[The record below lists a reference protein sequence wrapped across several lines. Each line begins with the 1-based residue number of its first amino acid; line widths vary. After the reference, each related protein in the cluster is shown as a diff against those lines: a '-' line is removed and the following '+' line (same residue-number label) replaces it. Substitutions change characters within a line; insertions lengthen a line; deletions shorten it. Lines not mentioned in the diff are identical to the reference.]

1 MSIEFTFKSSIMKN
15 RQTTILYVL
24 LCCACIF
31 SCQRDNTTK
40 LLELAEAQIWENP
53 DSTLQILEQI
63 SSPEKLKG
71 KEQADYAL
79 LLTQAKYRCNI
90 LAPSDS
96 LINITIDYYKEKE
109 DADRKGA
116 AYLYKGGVLNE
127 LHESEKAIQAYK
139 QAEECIPEMTD
150 THLIARIYSDLG
162 YLNQMELN
170 YDIAKSYYK
179 RSLAINKSAGYT
191 SNAVNDL
198 INMVGISIH
207 FDYENKQDSAEWYTS
222 ELLTLISKV
231 DSAQQSNIYHNIAV
245 LKIYKE
251 EYTEADKYLQKLK
264 EISGGKLK
272 YKALS
277 VWGKLYVK
285 MGHKEKADSLLHAA
299 LKTSDLNVKV
309 NIYSALYKQAE
320 ENKQYKKAIK
330 YLKNYIAVIDS
341 VRDELKS
348 TEIRELQLKYDKSIT
363 LRQNAEI
370 RMSWYLTIAIG
381 ILIVIA
387 LILLYFYSL
396 KMYKKQKGKELSQ
409 RKQESIKL
417 QERIDTLQIMIE
429 ENENL
434 HSLEQS
440 ETLNKIIAL
449 QNEKRE
455 KDIRIKQLEIMFRAK
470 DISVSSADAE
480 ALQTFL
486 RITEQKEY
494 TSAANRD
501 NLHHWLNIS
510 HQNFAIRLNG
520 KYPTLTGREKEIC
533 YLTALGLP
541 LDTVAQLLDVQPRS
555 IERYIS
561 RICEKFGFIKR
572 SKESFIDFI
581 IAFAH
586 NKEKHTL

>member
-15 RQTTILYVL
+15 RQTAILYIL
-24 LCCACIF
+24 LCCACLS
-31 SCQRDNTTK
+31 SCQRDNTAK
-40 LLELAEAQIWENP
+40 LLELAEAQIWEKP

-96 LINITIDYYKEKE
+96 LINIAINYYKEKE
-109 DADRKGA
+109 NADRKGA
-116 AYLYKGGVLNE
+116 AYLYKGSVLNE

-139 QAEECIPEMTD
+139 QAEECIPKMTD

-170 YDIAKSYYK
+170 YDIAKTYYK
-179 RSLAINKSAGYT
+179 KSLSINKAEKYL
-191 SNAVNDL
+191 SNSTNDL
-198 INMVGISIH
+198 INLMGIYISS
-207 FDYENKQDSAEWYTS
+207 DYQNKQDSAEWCTS
-222 ELLTLISKV
+222 ELLNIVSKV
-231 DSAQQSNIYHNIAV
+231 GSNIQAKIFHNIAV
-245 LKIYKE
+245 QKMYKE
-251 EYTEADKYLQKLK
+251 KYTEAEIFLQKLK
-264 EISGGKLK
+264 EVSNGKLS

-277 VWGKLYVK
+277 VWGELYIK
-285 MGHKEKADSLLHAA
+285 MGHKEKADSLLYAA
-299 LKTSDLNVKV
+299 LGTSDLTVKV
-309 NIYSALYKQAE
+309 NIYSTLYKQAE
-320 ENKQYKKAIK
+320 EDKQYKKAVG
-330 YLKNYIAVIDS
+330 YLKKYTAVIDS

-370 RMSWYLTIAIG
+370 RMNWYLTIAIG
-381 ILIVIA
+381 FLIVIA
-387 LILLYFYSL
+387 LISLYFYSL
-396 KMYKKQKGKELSQ
+396 KIYRKQKGKELSQ
-409 RKQESIKL
+409 QKQGSIKL
-417 QERIDTLQIMIE
+417 QERIDVLQTMVE
-429 ENENL
+429 ESENL
-434 HSLEQS
+434 HSLER
-440 ETLNKIIAL
+440 EEALNKIIDL
-449 QNEKRE
+449 QNEKGE
-455 KDIRIKQLEIMFRAK
+455 KDTRIKQLETMFRAK

-494 TSAANRD
+494 TPAANRD
-501 NLHHWLNIS
+501 NLHHWLDIT
-510 HQNFAIRLNG
+510 HQNFAIRLND
-520 KYPTLTGREKEIC
+520 KYPSLTGREKDIC

-561 RICEKFGFIKR
+561 RICEKFGFSKG

-581 IAFAH
+581 MAYAH
-586 NKEKHTL
+586 NRYKHT

>member
-15 RQTTILYVL
+15 RQTAILYIL
-24 LCCACIF
+24 LCCACLS
-31 SCQRDNTTK
+31 SCQRDNTAK
-40 LLELAEAQIWENP
+40 LLELAEAQIWEKP

-96 LINITIDYYKEKE
+96 LINIAINYYKEKE

-116 AYLYKGGVLNE
+116 AYLYKGSVLNE

-139 QAEECIPEMTD
+139 QAEECIPKMTD

-170 YDIAKSYYK
+170 YDIAKTYYK
-179 RSLAINKSAGYT
+179 KSLSINKAEKYLSNSA
-191 SNAVNDL
+191 NDL
-198 INMVGISIH
+198 INLMGIYISS
-207 FDYENKQDSAEWYTS
+207 DYQNKQDSAEWCTS
-222 ELLTLISKV
+222 ELLNIVSKV
-231 DSAQQSNIYHNIAV
+231 GSNIQAKIFHNIAV
-245 LKIYKE
+245 QKMYKE
-251 EYTEADKYLQKLK
+251 KYTEAEIFLQKLK
-264 EISGGKLK
+264 EVSNGKLS

-277 VWGKLYVK
+277 VWGELYIK
-285 MGHKEKADSLLHAA
+285 MGHKEKADSLLYAA
-299 LKTSDLNVKV
+299 LGTSDLTVKV
-309 NIYSALYKQAE
+309 NIYSTLYKQAE
-320 ENKQYKKAIK
+320 EDKQYKKAVG
-330 YLKNYIAVIDS
+330 YLKKYTAVIDS

-370 RMSWYLTIAIG
+370 RMNWYLTIAIG
-381 ILIVIA
+381 FLIVIA
-387 LILLYFYSL
+387 LISLYFYSL
-396 KMYKKQKGKELSQ
+396 KIYRKQKGKELSQ
-409 RKQESIKL
+409 QKQGSIKL
-417 QERIDTLQIMIE
+417 QERIDVLQTMVE
-429 ENENL
+429 ESENL
-434 HSLEQS
+434 HSLER
-440 ETLNKIIAL
+440 EEALNKIIDL
-449 QNEKRE
+449 QNEKGE
-455 KDIRIKQLEIMFRAK
+455 KDTRIKQLETMFRAK

-494 TSAANRD
+494 TPAANRD
-501 NLHHWLNIS
+501 NLHHWLDIT
-510 HQNFAIRLNG
+510 HQNFAIRLND
-520 KYPTLTGREKEIC
+520 KYPSLTGREKDIC

-541 LDTVAQLLDVQPRS
+541 LDTVAQLLNVQPRS

-561 RICEKFGFIKR
+561 RICEKFGFSKG

-581 IAFAH
+581 MAYAH
-586 NKEKHTL
+586 NRYKHT

>member
-15 RQTTILYVL
+15 RQTAILYIL
-24 LCCACIF
+24 LCCAYLS
-31 SCQRDNTTK
+31 SCQRDNTAK
-40 LLELAEAQIWENP
+40 ILELAEAQIWEKP

-71 KEQADYAL
+71 KEQADYTL

-96 LINITIDYYKEKE
+96 LINIAINYYKEKE

-116 AYLYKGGVLNE
+116 AYLYKGSVLNE

-139 QAEECIPEMTD
+139 QAEECIPKMTD

-170 YDIAKSYYK
+170 YDIAKTYYK
-179 RSLAINKSAGYT
+179 KSLSINKAEKYLSNSA
-191 SNAVNDL
+191 NDL
-198 INMVGISIH
+198 INLMGLYISS
-207 FDYENKQDSAEWYTS
+207 DYQNKQDSAEWCTS
-222 ELLTLISKV
+222 ELLNIVSKV
-231 DSAQQSNIYHNIAV
+231 GSNIQAKIFHNIAV
-245 LKIYKE
+245 QKMYKE
-251 EYTEADKYLQKLK
+251 KYTEAEIFLQKLK
-264 EISGGKLK
+264 EVSNGKLS

-277 VWGKLYVK
+277 VWGELYIK
-285 MGHKEKADSLLHAA
+285 MGHKEKADSLLYAA
-299 LKTSDLNVKV
+299 LGTSDLTVKV
-309 NIYSALYKQAE
+309 NIYSTLYKQAE
-320 ENKQYKKAIK
+320 EDKQYKKAVG
-330 YLKNYIAVIDS
+330 YLKKYTAVIDS

-370 RMSWYLTIAIG
+370 RMNWYLTIAIG
-381 ILIVIA
+381 FLIVIA
-387 LILLYFYSL
+387 LISLYFYSL
-396 KMYKKQKGKELSQ
+396 KIYRKQKGKELSQ
-409 RKQESIKL
+409 QKQGSIKL
-417 QERIDTLQIMIE
+417 QERIDVLQTMVE
-429 ENENL
+429 ESENL
-434 HSLEQS
+434 HSLER
-440 ETLNKIIAL
+440 EEALNKIIDL
-449 QNEKRE
+449 QNEKGE
-455 KDIRIKQLEIMFRAK
+455 KDTRIKQLETMFRAK

-494 TSAANRD
+494 TPAANRD
-501 NLHHWLNIS
+501 NLHHWLDIT
-510 HQNFAIRLNG
+510 HQNFAIRLND
-520 KYPTLTGREKEIC
+520 KYPSLTGREKDIC

-541 LDTVAQLLDVQPRS
+541 LDTVAQLLNVQPRS

-561 RICEKFGFIKR
+561 RICEKFGFSKG

-581 IAFAH
+581 MAYAH
-586 NKEKHTL
+586 NRYKHT

>member
-15 RQTTILYVL
+15 RQTAILYIL
-24 LCCACIF
+24 LCCACLS
-31 SCQRDNTTK
+31 SCQRDNTAK
-40 LLELAEAQIWENP
+40 LLELAEAQIWEKP

-96 LINITIDYYKEKE
+96 LINIAINYYKEKE

-116 AYLYKGGVLNE
+116 AYLYKGSVLNE

-139 QAEECIPEMTD
+139 QAEECIPKMTD

-170 YDIAKSYYK
+170 YDIAKTYYK
-179 RSLAINKSAGYT
+179 KSLSINKAEKYLSNSA
-191 SNAVNDL
+191 NDL
-198 INMVGISIH
+198 INLMGLYISS
-207 FDYENKQDSAEWYTS
+207 DYQNKQDSAEWCTS
-222 ELLTLISKV
+222 ELLNIVSKV
-231 DSAQQSNIYHNIAV
+231 GSNIQAKIFHNIAV
-245 LKIYKE
+245 QKMYKE
-251 EYTEADKYLQKLK
+251 KYTEAEIFLQKLK
-264 EISGGKLK
+264 EVSNGKLS

-277 VWGKLYVK
+277 VWGELYIK
-285 MGHKEKADSLLHAA
+285 MGHKEKADSLLYAA
-299 LKTSDLNVKV
+299 LGTSDLTVKV
-309 NIYSALYKQAE
+309 NIYSTLYKQAE
-320 ENKQYKKAIK
+320 ENKQYKKAVG
-330 YLKNYIAVIDS
+330 YLKKYTAVIDS

-370 RMSWYLTIAIG
+370 RMNWYLTIAIG
-381 ILIVIA
+381 FLIVIA
-387 LILLYFYSL
+387 LISLYFYSL
-396 KMYKKQKGKELSQ
+396 KIYRKQKGKELSQ
-409 RKQESIKL
+409 QKQGSIKL
-417 QERIDTLQIMIE
+417 QERIDVLQTMVE
-429 ENENL
+429 ESENL
-434 HSLEQS
+434 HSLER
-440 ETLNKIIAL
+440 EEALNKIIDL
-449 QNEKRE
+449 QNEKGE
-455 KDIRIKQLEIMFRAK
+455 KDTRIKQLETMFRAK

-494 TSAANRD
+494 TPAANRD
-501 NLHHWLNIS
+501 NLHHWLDIT
-510 HQNFAIRLNG
+510 HQNFAIRLND
-520 KYPTLTGREKEIC
+520 KYPSLTGREKDIC

-541 LDTVAQLLDVQPRS
+541 LDTVAQLLNVQPRS

-561 RICEKFGFIKR
+561 RICEKFGFSKG

-581 IAFAH
+581 MAYAH
-586 NKEKHTL
+586 NRYKHT

>member
-15 RQTTILYVL
+15 RQTAILYIL
-24 LCCACIF
+24 LCCAYLS
-31 SCQRDNTTK
+31 SCQRDNTAK
-40 LLELAEAQIWENP
+40 LLELAEAQIWEKP

-96 LINITIDYYKEKE
+96 LINIAINYYKEKE

-116 AYLYKGGVLNE
+116 AYLYKGSVLNE

-139 QAEECIPEMTD
+139 QAEECIPKMTD

-170 YDIAKSYYK
+170 YDIAKTYYK
-179 RSLAINKSAGYT
+179 KSLSINKAEKYLSNSA
-191 SNAVNDL
+191 NDL
-198 INMVGISIH
+198 INLMGLYISS
-207 FDYENKQDSAEWYTS
+207 DYQNKQDSAEWCTS
-222 ELLTLISKV
+222 ELLNIVSKV
-231 DSAQQSNIYHNIAV
+231 GSNIQAKIFHNIAV
-245 LKIYKE
+245 QKMYKE
-251 EYTEADKYLQKLK
+251 KYTEAEIFLQKLK
-264 EISGGKLK
+264 EVSNGKLS

-277 VWGKLYVK
+277 VWGELYIK
-285 MGHKEKADSLLHAA
+285 MGHKEKADSLLYAA
-299 LKTSDLNVKV
+299 LGTSDLTVKV
-309 NIYSALYKQAE
+309 NIYSTLYKQAE
-320 ENKQYKKAIK
+320 EDKQYKKAVG
-330 YLKNYIAVIDS
+330 YLKKYTAVIDS

-370 RMSWYLTIAIG
+370 RMNWYLTIAIG
-381 ILIVIA
+381 FLIVIA
-387 LILLYFYSL
+387 LISLYFYSL
-396 KMYKKQKGKELSQ
+396 KIYRKQKGKELSQ
-409 RKQESIKL
+409 QKQGSIKL
-417 QERIDTLQIMIE
+417 QERIDVLQTMVE
-429 ENENL
+429 ESENL
-434 HSLEQS
+434 HSLER
-440 ETLNKIIAL
+440 EEALNKIIDL
-449 QNEKRE
+449 QNEKGE
-455 KDIRIKQLEIMFRAK
+455 KDTRIKQLETMFRAK

-494 TSAANRD
+494 TPAANRD
-501 NLHHWLNIS
+501 NLHHWLDIT
-510 HQNFAIRLNG
+510 HQNFAIRLND
-520 KYPTLTGREKEIC
+520 KYPSLTGREKDIC

-541 LDTVAQLLDVQPRS
+541 LDTVAQLLNVQPRS

-561 RICEKFGFIKR
+561 RICEKFGFSKG

-581 IAFAH
+581 MAYAH
-586 NKEKHTL
+586 NRYKHT

>member
-15 RQTTILYVL
+15 RQTAILYIL
-24 LCCACIF
+24 LCCACLS
-31 SCQRDNTTK
+31 SCQRDNTAK
-40 LLELAEAQIWENP
+40 LLELAETQIWEKP

-96 LINITIDYYKEKE
+96 LINIAINYYKEKE

-116 AYLYKGGVLNE
+116 AYLYKGSVLNE

-139 QAEECIPEMTD
+139 RAEECIPKMTD

-170 YDIAKSYYK
+170 YDIAKTYYK
-179 RSLAINKSAGYT
+179 KSLSINKAEKYLSNSA
-191 SNAVNDL
+191 NDL
-198 INMVGISIH
+198 INLMGLYISS
-207 FDYENKQDSAEWYTS
+207 DYQNKQDSAEWCTS
-222 ELLTLISKV
+222 ELLNIVSKV
-231 DSAQQSNIYHNIAV
+231 GSNIQAKIFHNIAV
-245 LKIYKE
+245 QKMYKE
-251 EYTEADKYLQKLK
+251 KYTEAEIFLQKLK
-264 EISGGKLK
+264 EVSNGKLS

-277 VWGKLYVK
+277 VWGELYIK
-285 MGHKEKADSLLHAA
+285 MGHKEKADSLLYAA
-299 LKTSDLNVKV
+299 LGTSDLTVKV
-309 NIYSALYKQAE
+309 NIYSTLYKQAE
-320 ENKQYKKAIK
+320 EDKQYKKAVG
-330 YLKNYIAVIDS
+330 YLKKYTAVIDS

-370 RMSWYLTIAIG
+370 RMNWYLTIAIG
-381 ILIVIA
+381 FLIVIA
-387 LILLYFYSL
+387 LISLYFYSL
-396 KMYKKQKGKELSQ
+396 KIYRKQKGKELSQ
-409 RKQESIKL
+409 QKQGSIKL
-417 QERIDTLQIMIE
+417 QERIDVLQTMVE
-429 ENENL
+429 ESENL
-434 HSLEQS
+434 HSLER
-440 ETLNKIIAL
+440 EEALNKIIDL
-449 QNEKRE
+449 QNEKGE
-455 KDIRIKQLEIMFRAK
+455 KDTRIKQLETMFRAK

-494 TSAANRD
+494 TPAANRD
-501 NLHHWLNIS
+501 NLHHWLDIT
-510 HQNFAIRLNG
+510 HQNFAIRLND
-520 KYPTLTGREKEIC
+520 KYPSLTGREKDIC

-541 LDTVAQLLDVQPRS
+541 LDTVAQLLNVQPRS

-561 RICEKFGFIKR
+561 RICEKFGFSKG

-581 IAFAH
+581 MAYAH
-586 NKEKHTL
+586 NRYKHT

>member
-15 RQTTILYVL
+15 RQTAILYIL
-24 LCCACIF
+24 LCCAYLS
-31 SCQRDNTTK
+31 SCQRDNTAK
-40 LLELAEAQIWENP
+40 LLELAEAQIWEKP

-96 LINITIDYYKEKE
+96 LINIAINYYKEKE

-116 AYLYKGGVLNE
+116 AYLYKGSVLNE

-139 QAEECIPEMTD
+139 QAEECIPKMTD

-170 YDIAKSYYK
+170 YDIAKTYYK
-179 RSLAINKSAGYT
+179 KSLSINKAEKYLSNSA
-191 SNAVNDL
+191 NDL
-198 INMVGISIH
+198 INLMGLYISS
-207 FDYENKQDSAEWYTS
+207 DYQNKQDSAEWCTS
-222 ELLTLISKV
+222 ELLNIVSKV
-231 DSAQQSNIYHNIAV
+231 GSNIQAKIFHNIAV
-245 LKIYKE
+245 QKMYKE
-251 EYTEADKYLQKLK
+251 KYTEAEIFLQKLK
-264 EISGGKLK
+264 EVSNGKLS

-277 VWGKLYVK
+277 VWGELYIK
-285 MGHKEKADSLLHAA
+285 MGHKEKADSLLYAA
-299 LKTSDLNVKV
+299 LGTSDLTVKV
-309 NIYSALYKQAE
+309 NIYSTLYKQAE
-320 ENKQYKKAIK
+320 EDKQYKKAVG
-330 YLKNYIAVIDS
+330 YLKKYTAVIDS

-370 RMSWYLTIAIG
+370 RMNWYLTIAIG
-381 ILIVIA
+381 FLIVIA
-387 LILLYFYSL
+387 LISLYFYSL
-396 KMYKKQKGKELSQ
+396 KIYRKQKGKELSQ
-409 RKQESIKL
+409 QKQGSIKL
-417 QERIDTLQIMIE
+417 QERIDVLQTMVE
-429 ENENL
+429 ESENL
-434 HSLEQS
+434 HSLDRE
-440 ETLNKIIAL
+440 EALNKITDL
-449 QNEKRE
+449 QNEKGE
-455 KDIRIKQLEIMFRAK
+455 KDTRIKQLETMFRAK

-494 TSAANRD
+494 TPAANRD
-501 NLHHWLNIS
+501 NLHHWLDIT
-510 HQNFAIRLNG
+510 HQNFAIRLND
-520 KYPTLTGREKEIC
+520 KYPSLTGREKDIC

-561 RICEKFGFIKR
+561 RICEKFGFSKG

-581 IAFAH
+581 MAYAH
-586 NKEKHTL
+586 NRYKHT

>member
-15 RQTTILYVL
+15 RQTAILYIL
-24 LCCACIF
+24 LCCACLS
-31 SCQRDNTTK
+31 SCQRDNTAK
-40 LLELAEAQIWENP
+40 LLELAEAQIWEKP

-96 LINITIDYYKEKE
+96 LINIAINYYKEKE

-116 AYLYKGGVLNE
+116 AYLYKGSVLNE
-127 LHESEKAIQAYK
+127 LHESEKAIQSYK
-139 QAEECIPEMTD
+139 RAEECIPKMTD

-170 YDIAKSYYK
+170 YDIAKTYYK
-179 RSLAINKSAGYT
+179 KSLSINKAEKYLSNSA
-191 SNAVNDL
+191 NDL
-198 INMVGISIH
+198 INLMGLYISS
-207 FDYENKQDSAEWYTS
+207 DYQNKQDSAEWCTS
-222 ELLTLISKV
+222 ELLNIVSKV
-231 DSAQQSNIYHNIAV
+231 GSNIQAKIFHNIAV
-245 LKIYKE
+245 QKMYKE
-251 EYTEADKYLQKLK
+251 KYTEAEIFLQKLK
-264 EISGGKLK
+264 EVSNGKLS

-277 VWGKLYVK
+277 VWGELYIK
-285 MGHKEKADSLLHAA
+285 MGHKEKADSLLYAA
-299 LKTSDLNVKV
+299 LGTSDLTVKV
-309 NIYSALYKQAE
+309 NIYSTLYKQAE
-320 ENKQYKKAIK
+320 EDKQYKKAVG
-330 YLKNYIAVIDS
+330 YLKKYTAVIDS

-370 RMSWYLTIAIG
+370 RMNWYLTIAIG
-381 ILIVIA
+381 FLIVIA
-387 LILLYFYSL
+387 LISLYFYSL
-396 KMYKKQKGKELSQ
+396 KIYRKQKGKELSQ
-409 RKQESIKL
+409 QKQGSIKL
-417 QERIDTLQIMIE
+417 QERIDVLQTMVE
-429 ENENL
+429 ESENL
-434 HSLEQS
+434 HSLER
-440 ETLNKIIAL
+440 EEALNKIIDL
-449 QNEKRE
+449 QNEKGE
-455 KDIRIKQLEIMFRAK
+455 KDTRIKQLETMFRAK

-494 TSAANRD
+494 TPAANRD
-501 NLHHWLNIS
+501 NLHHWLDIT
-510 HQNFAIRLNG
+510 HQNFAIRLND
-520 KYPTLTGREKEIC
+520 KYPSLTGREKDIC

-561 RICEKFGFIKR
+561 RICEKFGFSKG

-581 IAFAH
+581 MAYAH
-586 NKEKHTL
+586 NRYKHT

>member
-15 RQTTILYVL
+15 RQTAILYIL
-24 LCCACIF
+24 LCCACLS
-31 SCQRDNTTK
+31 SCQRDNTAK
-40 LLELAEAQIWENP
+40 LLELAETQIWEKP

-96 LINITIDYYKEKE
+96 LINIAINYYKEKE

-116 AYLYKGGVLNE
+116 AYLYKGSVLNE

-139 QAEECIPEMTD
+139 RAEECIPKMTD

-170 YDIAKSYYK
+170 YDIAKTYYK
-179 RSLAINKSAGYT
+179 KSLSINKAEKYLSNSA
-191 SNAVNDL
+191 NDL
-198 INMVGISIH
+198 INLMGIYISS
-207 FDYENKQDSAEWYTS
+207 DYQNKQDSAEWCTS
-222 ELLTLISKV
+222 ELLNIVLKV
-231 DSAQQSNIYHNIAV
+231 GSNIQAKIFHNIAV
-245 LKIYKE
+245 QKMYKE
-251 EYTEADKYLQKLK
+251 KYTEAEIFLQKLK
-264 EISGGKLK
+264 EVSNGKLS

-277 VWGKLYVK
+277 VWGELYIK
-285 MGHKEKADSLLHAA
+285 MGHKEKADSLLYAA
-299 LKTSDLNVKV
+299 LGTSDLTVKV
-309 NIYSALYKQAE
+309 NIYSTLYKQAE
-320 ENKQYKKAIK
+320 ENKQYKKAVG
-330 YLKNYIAVIDS
+330 YLKKYTAVIDS

-370 RMSWYLTIAIG
+370 RMNWYLTIAIG
-381 ILIVIA
+381 FLIVIA
-387 LILLYFYSL
+387 LISLYFYSL
-396 KMYKKQKGKELSQ
+396 KIYRKQKGKELSQ
-409 RKQESIKL
+409 QKQGSIKL
-417 QERIDTLQIMIE
+417 QERIDVLQTMVE
-429 ENENL
+429 ESENL
-434 HSLEQS
+434 HSLER
-440 ETLNKIIAL
+440 EEALNKIIDL
-449 QNEKRE
+449 QNEKGE
-455 KDIRIKQLEIMFRAK
+455 KDTRIKQLETMFRAK

-494 TSAANRD
+494 TPAANRD
-501 NLHHWLNIS
+501 NLHHWLDIT
-510 HQNFAIRLNG
+510 HQNFAIRLND
-520 KYPTLTGREKEIC
+520 KYPSLTGREKDIC

-561 RICEKFGFIKR
+561 RICEKFGFSKG

-581 IAFAH
+581 MAYAH
-586 NKEKHTL
+586 NRYKHT

>member
-15 RQTTILYVL
+15 RQTAILYIL
-24 LCCACIF
+24 LCCAYLS
-31 SCQRDNTTK
+31 SCQRDNTAK
-40 LLELAEAQIWENP
+40 LLELAETQIWEKP

-96 LINITIDYYKEKE
+96 LINIAINYYKEKE

-116 AYLYKGGVLNE
+116 AYLYKGSVLNE

-139 QAEECIPEMTD
+139 QAEECIPKMTD

-170 YDIAKSYYK
+170 YDIAKTYYK
-179 RSLAINKSAGYT
+179 KSLSINKAEKYLSNSA
-191 SNAVNDL
+191 NDL
-198 INMVGISIH
+198 INLMGLYISS
-207 FDYENKQDSAEWYTS
+207 DYQNKQDSAEWCTS
-222 ELLTLISKV
+222 GLLNIVSKV
-231 DSAQQSNIYHNIAV
+231 GSNIQAKIFHNIAV
-245 LKIYKE
+245 QKMYKE
-251 EYTEADKYLQKLK
+251 KYTEAEIFLQKLK
-264 EISGGKLK
+264 EVSNGKLS

-277 VWGKLYVK
+277 VWGELYIK
-285 MGHKEKADSLLHAA
+285 MGHKEKADSLLYAA
-299 LKTSDLNVKV
+299 LGTSDLTVKV
-309 NIYSALYKQAE
+309 NIYSTLYKQAE
-320 ENKQYKKAIK
+320 ENKQYKKAVG
-330 YLKNYIAVIDS
+330 YLKKYTAVIDS

-370 RMSWYLTIAIG
+370 RMNWYLTIAIG
-381 ILIVIA
+381 FLIVIA
-387 LILLYFYSL
+387 LISLYFYSL
-396 KMYKKQKGKELSQ
+396 KIYRKQKGKELSQ
-409 RKQESIKL
+409 QKQGSIKL
-417 QERIDTLQIMIE
+417 QERIDVLQTMVE
-429 ENENL
+429 ESENL
-434 HSLEQS
+434 HSLER
-440 ETLNKIIAL
+440 EEALNKIIDL
-449 QNEKRE
+449 QNEKGE
-455 KDIRIKQLEIMFRAK
+455 KDTRIKQLETMFRAK

-494 TSAANRD
+494 TPAANRD
-501 NLHHWLNIS
+501 NLHHWLDIT
-510 HQNFAIRLNG
+510 HQNFAIRLND
-520 KYPTLTGREKEIC
+520 KYPSLTGREKDIC

-561 RICEKFGFIKR
+561 RICEKFGFSKG

-581 IAFAH
+581 MAYAH
-586 NKEKHTL
+586 NRYKHT

>member
-15 RQTTILYVL
+15 RQTAILYVL
-24 LCCACIF
+24 LCCACLS
-31 SCQRDNTTK
+31 SCQRDNTAK
-40 LLELAEAQIWENP
+40 LLELAEAQILEKP

-90 LAPSDS
+90 LASSDS
-96 LINITIDYYKEKE
+96 LINIAIDYYKEKE

-116 AYLYKGGVLNE
+116 AYLYKGSVLNE
-127 LHESEKAIQAYK
+127 LHESEKAIRAYK

-162 YLNQMELN
+162 FLNHQCYN
-170 YDIAKSYYK
+170 FDIANEYYK
-179 RSLAINKSAGYT
+179 KSLSVNKKADFT
-191 SNAVNDL
+191 SSIARDL
-198 INMVGISIH
+198 MNIMNLNVILAR
-207 FDYENKQDSAEWYTS
+207 KDSAIWYEAQLLHLTS
-222 ELLTLISKV
+222 KI
-231 DSAQQSNIYHNIAV
+231 DSSLQAKIYHNIAV
-245 LKIYKE
+245 QKMYQKK
-251 EYTEADKYLQKLK
+251 YTESYKYLKKLK
-264 EISGGKLK
+264 EVSKGKLS

-277 VWGKLYVK
+277 VWGELYIK

-299 LKTSDLNVKV
+299 LETSDLTIKV
-309 NIYSALYKQAE
+309 NIYSTLYKQAE
-320 ENKQYKKAIK
+320 GDKQYKKAVG
-330 YLKNYIAVIDS
+330 YLKKYTAVIDS
-341 VRDELKS
+341 VRNELKS
-348 TEIRELQLKYDKSIT
+348 TKIRELQLKYDTSVI
-363 LRQNAEI
+363 LRQKAEI
-370 RMSWYLTIAIG
+370 QMNWHLTVAIG
-381 ILIVIA
+381 ILIVIV
-387 LILLYFYSL
+387 LIFLYFYSL
-396 KMYKKQKGKELSQ
+396 KIYRKQKEKELSQ
-409 RKQESIKL
+409 QKQGSIKL
-417 QERIDTLQIMIE
+417 QERIDVLQTMVE
-429 ENENL
+429 ESENL
-434 HSLEQS
+434 HSLER
-440 ETLNKIIAL
+440 EEALNKIIAL
-449 QNEKRE
+449 QNEKGE

-486 RITEQKEY
+486 KITEQKEY
-494 TSAANRD
+494 TPAANRD
-501 NLHHWLNIS
+501 NLHHWLDIT
-510 HQNFAIRLNG
+510 HQNFAIRLND
-520 KYPTLTGREKEIC
+520 KYPSLTGREKDIC

-586 NKEKHTL
+586 NK

>member
-15 RQTTILYVL
+15 RQTAILYIL
-24 LCCACIF
+24 LCCAYLS
-31 SCQRDNTTK
+31 SCQRDNTAK
-40 LLELAEAQIWENP
+40 LLELAEAQIWEKP

-96 LINITIDYYKEKE
+96 LINIAINYYKEKE
-109 DADRKGA
+109 DTDRKGA
-116 AYLYKGGVLNE
+116 AYLYKGSVLNE

-139 QAEECIPEMTD
+139 RAEECIPKMTD

-170 YDIAKSYYK
+170 YDIAKTYYK
-179 RSLAINKSAGYT
+179 KSLSINKAEKYLSNSA
-191 SNAVNDL
+191 NDL
-198 INMVGISIH
+198 INLMGLYISS
-207 FDYENKQDSAEWYTS
+207 DYQNKQDSAEWCTS
-222 ELLTLISKV
+222 ELLNIVSKV
-231 DSAQQSNIYHNIAV
+231 GSNIQAKIFHNIAV
-245 LKIYKE
+245 QKMYKE
-251 EYTEADKYLQKLK
+251 KYTEAEIFLQKLK
-264 EISGGKLK
+264 EVSNGKLS

-277 VWGKLYVK
+277 VWGELYIK
-285 MGHKEKADSLLHAA
+285 MGHKEKADSLLYAA
-299 LKTSDLNVKV
+299 LGTSDLTVKV
-309 NIYSALYKQAE
+309 NIYSTLYKQAE
-320 ENKQYKKAIK
+320 EDKQYKKAVG
-330 YLKNYIAVIDS
+330 YLKKYTAVIDS

-370 RMSWYLTIAIG
+370 RMNWYLTIAIG
-381 ILIVIA
+381 FLIVIA
-387 LILLYFYSL
+387 LISLYFYSL
-396 KMYKKQKGKELSQ
+396 KIYRKQKGKELSQ
-409 RKQESIKL
+409 QKQGSIKL
-417 QERIDTLQIMIE
+417 QERIDVLQTMVE
-429 ENENL
+429 ESENL
-434 HSLEQS
+434 HSLER
-440 ETLNKIIAL
+440 EEALNKIIDL
-449 QNEKRE
+449 QNEKGE
-455 KDIRIKQLEIMFRAK
+455 KDTRIKQLETMFRAK

-494 TSAANRD
+494 TPAANRD
-501 NLHHWLNIS
+501 NLHHWLDIT
-510 HQNFAIRLNG
+510 HQNFAIRLND
-520 KYPTLTGREKEIC
+520 KYPSLTGREKDIC

-561 RICEKFGFIKR
+561 RICEKFGFSKG

-581 IAFAH
+581 MAYAH
-586 NKEKHTL
+586 NRYKHT

>member
-24 LCCACIF
+24 LCCACLF

-63 SSPEKLKG
+63 PSPEKLKG

-79 LLTQAKYRCNI
+79 LLIQAKYRCNI
-90 LAPSDS
+90 PAPSDS
-96 LINITIDYYKEKE
+96 LINITIDYY
-109 DADRKGA
+109 
-116 AYLYKGGVLNE
+116 
-127 LHESEKAIQAYK
+127 
-139 QAEECIPEMTD
+139 
-150 THLIARIYSDLG
+150 
-162 YLNQMELN
+162 
-170 YDIAKSYYK
+170 
-179 RSLAINKSAGYT
+179 
-191 SNAVNDL
+191 
-198 INMVGISIH
+198 
-207 FDYENKQDSAEWYTS
+207 
-222 ELLTLISKV
+222 
-231 DSAQQSNIYHNIAV
+231 
-245 LKIYKE
+245 
-251 EYTEADKYLQKLK
+251 
-264 EISGGKLK
+264 
-272 YKALS
+272 
-277 VWGKLYVK
+277 
-285 MGHKEKADSLLHAA
+285 KEKADSLLHAA

-381 ILIVIA
+381 ILIVIV

-409 RKQESIKL
+409 QKQGAIKL
-417 QERIDTLQIMIE
+417 QEQIDTFQTMIE

-434 HSLEQS
+434 HSLEQ
-440 ETLNKIIAL
+440 EEALNKIMAL
-449 QNEKRE
+449 QNEKGE

-486 RITEQKEY
+486 KITELKKY
-494 TSAANRD
+494 IPDRKST
-501 NLHHWLNIS
+501 
-510 HQNFAIRLNG
+510 RLNSSHS
-520 KYPTLTGREKEIC
+520 
-533 YLTALGLP
+533 
-541 LDTVAQLLDVQPRS
+541 V
-555 IERYIS
+555 
-561 RICEKFGFIKR
+561 
-572 SKESFIDFI
+572 
-581 IAFAH
+581 
-586 NKEKHTL
+586 

>member
-15 RQTTILYVL
+15 RQTAILYIL
-24 LCCACIF
+24 LCCAYLS
-31 SCQRDNTTK
+31 SCQRDNTAK
-40 LLELAEAQIWENP
+40 LLELAETQIWEKP

-96 LINITIDYYKEKE
+96 LINIAINYYKEKE

-116 AYLYKGGVLNE
+116 AYLYKGSVLNE

-139 QAEECIPEMTD
+139 RAEECIPKMTD

-170 YDIAKSYYK
+170 YDIAKTYYK
-179 RSLAINKSAGYT
+179 KSLSINKAEKYLSNSA
-191 SNAVNDL
+191 NDL
-198 INMVGISIH
+198 INLMGIYISS
-207 FDYENKQDSAEWYTS
+207 DYQNKQDSAEWCTS
-222 ELLTLISKV
+222 ELLNIVSKV
-231 DSAQQSNIYHNIAV
+231 GSNIQAKIFHNIAV
-245 LKIYKE
+245 QKMYKE
-251 EYTEADKYLQKLK
+251 KYTEAEIFLQKLK
-264 EISGGKLK
+264 EVSNGKLS

-277 VWGKLYVK
+277 VWGELYIK
-285 MGHKEKADSLLHAA
+285 MGHKEKADSLLYAA
-299 LKTSDLNVKV
+299 LGTSDLTVKV
-309 NIYSALYKQAE
+309 NIYSTLYKQAE
-320 ENKQYKKAIK
+320 EDKQYKKAVG
-330 YLKNYIAVIDS
+330 YLKKYTAVIDS

-370 RMSWYLTIAIG
+370 RMNWYLTIAIG
-381 ILIVIA
+381 FLIVIA
-387 LILLYFYSL
+387 LISLYFYSL
-396 KMYKKQKGKELSQ
+396 KIYRKQKGKELSQ
-409 RKQESIKL
+409 QKQGSIKL
-417 QERIDTLQIMIE
+417 QERIDVLQTMVE
-429 ENENL
+429 ESENL
-434 HSLEQS
+434 HSLER
-440 ETLNKIIAL
+440 EEALNKIIDL
-449 QNEKRE
+449 QNEKGE
-455 KDIRIKQLEIMFRAK
+455 KDTRIKQLETMFRAK

-494 TSAANRD
+494 TPAANRD
-501 NLHHWLNIS
+501 NLHHWLDIT
-510 HQNFAIRLNG
+510 HQNFAIRLND
-520 KYPTLTGREKEIC
+520 KYPSLTGREKDIC

-561 RICEKFGFIKR
+561 RICEKFGFSKG

-581 IAFAH
+581 MAYAH
-586 NKEKHTL
+586 NRYKHT

>member
-15 RQTTILYVL
+15 RQTAILYIL
-24 LCCACIF
+24 LCCACLS
-31 SCQRDNTTK
+31 SCQRDNTAK
-40 LLELAEAQIWENP
+40 LLELAEAQIWEKP

-96 LINITIDYYKEKE
+96 LINIAINYYKEKE

-116 AYLYKGGVLNE
+116 AYLYKGSVLNE

-139 QAEECIPEMTD
+139 RAEECIPKMTD

-170 YDIAKSYYK
+170 YDIAKTYYK
-179 RSLAINKSAGYT
+179 KSLSINKAEKYLSNSA
-191 SNAVNDL
+191 NDL
-198 INMVGISIH
+198 INLMGLYISS
-207 FDYENKQDSAEWYTS
+207 DYQNKQDSAEWCTS
-222 ELLTLISKV
+222 ELLNIVSKV
-231 DSAQQSNIYHNIAV
+231 GSNIQAKIFHNIAV
-245 LKIYKE
+245 QKMYKE
-251 EYTEADKYLQKLK
+251 KYTEAEIFLQKLK
-264 EISGGKLK
+264 EVSNGKLS

-277 VWGKLYVK
+277 VWGELYIK
-285 MGHKEKADSLLHAA
+285 MGHKEKADSLLYAA
-299 LKTSDLNVKV
+299 LGTSDLTVKV
-309 NIYSALYKQAE
+309 NIYSTLYKQAE
-320 ENKQYKKAIK
+320 EDKQYKKAVG
-330 YLKNYIAVIDS
+330 YLKKYTAVIDS

-370 RMSWYLTIAIG
+370 RMNWYLTIAIG
-381 ILIVIA
+381 FLIVIA
-387 LILLYFYSL
+387 LISLYFYSL
-396 KMYKKQKGKELSQ
+396 KIYRKQKGKELSQ
-409 RKQESIKL
+409 QKQGSIKL
-417 QERIDTLQIMIE
+417 QERIDVLQTMVE
-429 ENENL
+429 ESENL
-434 HSLEQS
+434 HSLER
-440 ETLNKIIAL
+440 EEALNKIIDL
-449 QNEKRE
+449 QNEKGE
-455 KDIRIKQLEIMFRAK
+455 KDTRIKQLETMFRAK

-494 TSAANRD
+494 TPAANRD
-501 NLHHWLNIS
+501 NLHHWLDIT
-510 HQNFAIRLNG
+510 HQNFAIRLND
-520 KYPTLTGREKEIC
+520 KYPSLTGREKDIC

-561 RICEKFGFIKR
+561 RICEKFGFSKG

-581 IAFAH
+581 MAYAH
-586 NKEKHTL
+586 NRYKHT

>member
-15 RQTTILYVL
+15 RQTAILYIL
-24 LCCACIF
+24 LCCAYLS
-31 SCQRDNTTK
+31 SCQRDNTAK
-40 LLELAEAQIWENP
+40 LLELAEAQIWEKP

-96 LINITIDYYKEKE
+96 LINIAINYYKEKE

-116 AYLYKGGVLNE
+116 AYLYKGSVLNE

-139 QAEECIPEMTD
+139 QAEECIPKMTD

-170 YDIAKSYYK
+170 YDIAKTYYK
-179 RSLAINKSAGYT
+179 KSLSINKAEKYLSNSA
-191 SNAVNDL
+191 NDL
-198 INMVGISIH
+198 INLMGLYISS
-207 FDYENKQDSAEWYTS
+207 DYQNKQDSAEWCTS
-222 ELLTLISKV
+222 ELLNIVSKV
-231 DSAQQSNIYHNIAV
+231 GSNIQAKIFHNIAV
-245 LKIYKE
+245 QKMYKE
-251 EYTEADKYLQKLK
+251 KYTEAEIFLQKLK
-264 EISGGKLK
+264 EVSNGKLS

-277 VWGKLYVK
+277 VWGELYIK
-285 MGHKEKADSLLHAA
+285 MGHKEKADSLLYAA
-299 LKTSDLNVKV
+299 LGTSDLTVKV
-309 NIYSALYKQAE
+309 NIYSTLYKQAE
-320 ENKQYKKAIK
+320 EDKQYKKAVG
-330 YLKNYIAVIDS
+330 YLKKYTAVIDS

-370 RMSWYLTIAIG
+370 RMNWYLTIAIG
-381 ILIVIA
+381 FLIVIA
-387 LILLYFYSL
+387 LISLYFYSL
-396 KMYKKQKGKELSQ
+396 KIDRKQKGKELSQ
-409 RKQESIKL
+409 QKQGSIKL
-417 QERIDTLQIMIE
+417 QERIDVLQTMVE
-429 ENENL
+429 ESENL
-434 HSLEQS
+434 HSLER
-440 ETLNKIIAL
+440 EEALNKIIDL
-449 QNEKRE
+449 QNEKGE
-455 KDIRIKQLEIMFRAK
+455 KDTRIKQLETMFRAK

-494 TSAANRD
+494 TPAANRD
-501 NLHHWLNIS
+501 NLHHWLDIT
-510 HQNFAIRLNG
+510 HQNFAIRLND
-520 KYPTLTGREKEIC
+520 KYPSLTGREKDIC

-561 RICEKFGFIKR
+561 RICEKFGFSKG

-581 IAFAH
+581 MAYAH
-586 NKEKHTL
+586 NRYKHT

>member
-15 RQTTILYVL
+15 RQTAILYIL
-24 LCCACIF
+24 LCCAYLS
-31 SCQRDNTTK
+31 SCQRDNTAK
-40 LLELAEAQIWENP
+40 LLELAEAQIWEKP

-96 LINITIDYYKEKE
+96 LINIAINYYKEKE

-116 AYLYKGGVLNE
+116 AYLYKGSVLNE

-139 QAEECIPEMTD
+139 QAEECIPKMTD

-170 YDIAKSYYK
+170 YDIAKTYYK
-179 RSLAINKSAGYT
+179 KSLSINKAEKYLSNSA
-191 SNAVNDL
+191 NDL
-198 INMVGISIH
+198 IHLMGLYISS
-207 FDYENKQDSAEWYTS
+207 DYQNKQDSAEWCTS
-222 ELLTLISKV
+222 ELLNIVSKV
-231 DSAQQSNIYHNIAV
+231 GSNIQAKIFHNIAV
-245 LKIYKE
+245 QKMYKE
-251 EYTEADKYLQKLK
+251 KYTEAEIFLQKLK
-264 EISGGKLK
+264 EVSNGKLS

-277 VWGKLYVK
+277 VWGELYIK
-285 MGHKEKADSLLHAA
+285 MGHKEKADSLLYAA
-299 LKTSDLNVKV
+299 LGTSDLTVKV
-309 NIYSALYKQAE
+309 NIYSTLYKQAE
-320 ENKQYKKAIK
+320 ENKQYKKAVG
-330 YLKNYIAVIDS
+330 YLKKYTAVIDS

-370 RMSWYLTIAIG
+370 RMNWYLTIAIG
-381 ILIVIA
+381 FLIVIA
-387 LILLYFYSL
+387 LISLYFYSL
-396 KMYKKQKGKELSQ
+396 KIYRKQKGKELSQ
-409 RKQESIKL
+409 QKQGSIKL
-417 QERIDTLQIMIE
+417 QERIDVLQTMVE
-429 ENENL
+429 ESENL
-434 HSLEQS
+434 HSLER
-440 ETLNKIIAL
+440 EEALNKIIDL
-449 QNEKRE
+449 QNEKGE
-455 KDIRIKQLEIMFRAK
+455 KDTRIKQLETMFRAK

-494 TSAANRD
+494 TPAANRD
-501 NLHHWLNIS
+501 NLHHWLDIT
-510 HQNFAIRLNG
+510 HQNFAIRLND
-520 KYPTLTGREKEIC
+520 KYPSLTGREKDIC

-541 LDTVAQLLDVQPRS
+541 LDTVAQLLNVQPRS

-561 RICEKFGFIKR
+561 RICEKFGFSKG

-581 IAFAH
+581 MAYAH
-586 NKEKHTL
+586 NRYKHT

>member
-15 RQTTILYVL
+15 RQTAILYIL
-24 LCCACIF
+24 LCCACLS
-31 SCQRDNTTK
+31 SCQRDNTAK
-40 LLELAEAQIWENP
+40 LLELAETQIWEKP

-96 LINITIDYYKEKE
+96 LINIAINYYKEKE

-116 AYLYKGGVLNE
+116 AYLYKGSVLNE

-139 QAEECIPEMTD
+139 QAEECIPKMTD

-170 YDIAKSYYK
+170 YDIAKTYYK
-179 RSLAINKSAGYT
+179 KSLSINKAEKYLSNSA
-191 SNAVNDL
+191 NDL
-198 INMVGISIH
+198 INLMGLYISS
-207 FDYENKQDSAEWYTS
+207 DYQNKQDSAEWCTS
-222 ELLTLISKV
+222 ELLNIVSKV
-231 DSAQQSNIYHNIAV
+231 GSNIQAKIFHNIAV
-245 LKIYKE
+245 QKMYKE
-251 EYTEADKYLQKLK
+251 KYTEAEIFLQKLK
-264 EISGGKLK
+264 EVSNGKLS

-277 VWGKLYVK
+277 VWGELYIK
-285 MGHKEKADSLLHAA
+285 MGHKEKADSLLYAA
-299 LKTSDLNVKV
+299 LGTSDLTVKV
-309 NIYSALYKQAE
+309 NIYSTLYKQAE
-320 ENKQYKKAIK
+320 EDKQYKKAVG
-330 YLKNYIAVIDS
+330 YLKKYTAVIDS

-370 RMSWYLTIAIG
+370 RMNWYLTIAIG
-381 ILIVIA
+381 FLIVIA
-387 LILLYFYSL
+387 LISLYFYSL
-396 KMYKKQKGKELSQ
+396 KIYRKQKGKELSQ
-409 RKQESIKL
+409 QKQGSIKL
-417 QERIDTLQIMIE
+417 QERIDVLQTMVE
-429 ENENL
+429 ESENL
-434 HSLEQS
+434 HSLER
-440 ETLNKIIAL
+440 EEALNKIIDL
-449 QNEKRE
+449 QNEKGE
-455 KDIRIKQLEIMFRAK
+455 KDTRIKQLETMFRAK

-494 TSAANRD
+494 TPAANRD
-501 NLHHWLNIS
+501 NLHHWLDIT
-510 HQNFAIRLNG
+510 HQNFAIRLND
-520 KYPTLTGREKEIC
+520 KYPSLTGREKDIC

-561 RICEKFGFIKR
+561 RICEKFGFSKG

-581 IAFAH
+581 MAYAH
-586 NKEKHTL
+586 NRYKHT

>member
-15 RQTTILYVL
+15 RQTAILYIL
-24 LCCACIF
+24 LCCACLS
-31 SCQRDNTTK
+31 SCQRDNTAK
-40 LLELAEAQIWENP
+40 LLELAEAQIWEKP

-96 LINITIDYYKEKE
+96 LINIAINYYKEKE

-116 AYLYKGGVLNE
+116 AYLYKGSVLNE

-139 QAEECIPEMTD
+139 QAEECIPKMTD
-150 THLIARIYSDLG
+150 THLIARIYSYLG

-170 YDIAKSYYK
+170 YDIAKTYYK
-179 RSLAINKSAGYT
+179 KSLSINKAEKYLSNSA
-191 SNAVNDL
+191 NDL
-198 INMVGISIH
+198 INLMGIYISS
-207 FDYENKQDSAEWYTS
+207 DYQNKQDSAEWCTS
-222 ELLTLISKV
+222 ELLNIVSKV
-231 DSAQQSNIYHNIAV
+231 GSNIQAKIFHNIAV
-245 LKIYKE
+245 QKMYKE
-251 EYTEADKYLQKLK
+251 KYTEAEIFLQKLK
-264 EISGGKLK
+264 EVSNGKLS

-277 VWGKLYVK
+277 VWGELYIK
-285 MGHKEKADSLLHAA
+285 MGHKEKADSLLYAA
-299 LKTSDLNVKV
+299 LGTSDLTVKV
-309 NIYSALYKQAE
+309 NIYSTLYKQAE
-320 ENKQYKKAIK
+320 EDKQYKKAVG
-330 YLKNYIAVIDS
+330 YLKKYTAVIDS

-370 RMSWYLTIAIG
+370 RMNWYLTIAIG
-381 ILIVIA
+381 FLIVIA
-387 LILLYFYSL
+387 LISLYFYSL
-396 KMYKKQKGKELSQ
+396 KIYRKQKGKELSQ
-409 RKQESIKL
+409 QKQGSIKL
-417 QERIDTLQIMIE
+417 QERIDVLQTMVE
-429 ENENL
+429 ESENL
-434 HSLEQS
+434 HSLER
-440 ETLNKIIAL
+440 EEALNKIIDL
-449 QNEKRE
+449 QNEKGE
-455 KDIRIKQLEIMFRAK
+455 KDTRIKQLETMFRAK

-494 TSAANRD
+494 TPAANRD
-501 NLHHWLNIS
+501 NLHHWLDIT
-510 HQNFAIRLNG
+510 HQNFAIRLND
-520 KYPTLTGREKEIC
+520 KYPSLTGREKDIC

-541 LDTVAQLLDVQPRS
+541 LDTVAQLLNVQPRS

-561 RICEKFGFIKR
+561 RICEKFGFSKG

-581 IAFAH
+581 MAYAH
-586 NKEKHTL
+586 NRYKHT

>member
-24 LCCACIF
+24 LCCTCLF

-63 SSPEKLKG
+63 PSPEKLKG

-79 LLTQAKYRCNI
+79 LLTQAKYRYNI

-96 LINITIDYYKEKE
+96 LINITIDYY
-109 DADRKGA
+109 
-116 AYLYKGGVLNE
+116 
-127 LHESEKAIQAYK
+127 
-139 QAEECIPEMTD
+139 
-150 THLIARIYSDLG
+150 
-162 YLNQMELN
+162 
-170 YDIAKSYYK
+170 
-179 RSLAINKSAGYT
+179 
-191 SNAVNDL
+191 
-198 INMVGISIH
+198 
-207 FDYENKQDSAEWYTS
+207 
-222 ELLTLISKV
+222 
-231 DSAQQSNIYHNIAV
+231 
-245 LKIYKE
+245 
-251 EYTEADKYLQKLK
+251 
-264 EISGGKLK
+264 
-272 YKALS
+272 
-277 VWGKLYVK
+277 
-285 MGHKEKADSLLHAA
+285 KEKADSLLHAA

-381 ILIVIA
+381 ILIVIV

-409 RKQESIKL
+409 QKQGSIKL
-417 QERIDTLQIMIE
+417 QEQIDTFQTMIE

-434 HSLEQS
+434 HSLEQ
-440 ETLNKIIAL
+440 EEALNKIMAL
-449 QNEKRE
+449 QNEKGE

-486 RITEQKEY
+486 KITELKKY
-494 TSAANRD
+494 IPAADRD
-501 NLHHWLNIS
+501 KLQHWLNIV
-510 HQNFAIRLNG
+510 HQNFATRLNEQ
-520 KYPTLTGREKEIC
+520 YSSLTGREKDIC
-533 YLTALGLP
+533 YLTALNLMTRCLAVKCRP
-541 LDTVAQLLDVQPRS
+541 RPRARCAICKTMCWTDTV
-555 IERYIS
+555 IS
-561 RICEKFGFIKR
+561 ALPPTETQTVSVSLMIRDITCTQTPFW
-572 SKESFIDFI
+572 
-581 IAFAH
+581 
-586 NKEKHTL
+586 

>member
-15 RQTTILYVL
+15 RQTAILYIL
-24 LCCACIF
+24 LCCACLS
-31 SCQRDNTTK
+31 SCQRDNTAK
-40 LLELAEAQIWENP
+40 LLELAETQIWEKP

-96 LINITIDYYKEKE
+96 LINIAINYYKEKE

-116 AYLYKGGVLNE
+116 AYLYKGSVLNE

-139 QAEECIPEMTD
+139 QAEECIPKMTD

-170 YDIAKSYYK
+170 YDIAKTYYK
-179 RSLAINKSAGYT
+179 KSLSINKAEKYLSNSA
-191 SNAVNDL
+191 NDL
-198 INMVGISIH
+198 INLMGLYISS
-207 FDYENKQDSAEWYTS
+207 DYQNKQDSAEWCTS
-222 ELLTLISKV
+222 ELLNIVSKV
-231 DSAQQSNIYHNIAV
+231 GSNIQAKIFHNIAV
-245 LKIYKE
+245 QKMYKE
-251 EYTEADKYLQKLK
+251 KYTEAEIFLQKLK
-264 EISGGKLK
+264 EVSNGKLS

-277 VWGKLYVK
+277 VWGELYIK
-285 MGHKEKADSLLHAA
+285 MGHKEKADSLLYAA
-299 LKTSDLNVKV
+299 LGTSDLTVKV
-309 NIYSALYKQAE
+309 NIYSTLYKQAE
-320 ENKQYKKAIK
+320 EDKQYKKAVG
-330 YLKNYIAVIDS
+330 YLKKYTAVIDS

-370 RMSWYLTIAIG
+370 RMNWYLTIAIG
-381 ILIVIA
+381 FLIVIA
-387 LILLYFYSL
+387 LISLYFYSL
-396 KMYKKQKGKELSQ
+396 KIYRKQKGKELSQ
-409 RKQESIKL
+409 QKQGSIKL
-417 QERIDTLQIMIE
+417 QERIDVLQTMVE
-429 ENENL
+429 ESENL
-434 HSLEQS
+434 HSLER
-440 ETLNKIIAL
+440 EEALNKIIDL
-449 QNEKRE
+449 QNEKGE
-455 KDIRIKQLEIMFRAK
+455 KDTRIKQLETMFRAK

-494 TSAANRD
+494 TPAANRD
-501 NLHHWLNIS
+501 NLHHWLDIT
-510 HQNFAIRLNG
+510 HQNFAIRLND
-520 KYPTLTGREKEIC
+520 KYPSLTGREKDIC

-541 LDTVAQLLDVQPRS
+541 LDTVAQLLNVQPRS

-561 RICEKFGFIKR
+561 RICEKFGFSKG

-581 IAFAH
+581 MAYAH
-586 NKEKHTL
+586 NRYKHT

>member
-15 RQTTILYVL
+15 RQTAILYIL
-24 LCCACIF
+24 LCCACLS
-31 SCQRDNTTK
+31 SCQRDNTAK
-40 LLELAEAQIWENP
+40 LLELAEAQIWEKP

-96 LINITIDYYKEKE
+96 LINIAINYYKEKE

-116 AYLYKGGVLNE
+116 AYLYKGSVLNE

-139 QAEECIPEMTD
+139 RAEECIPKMTD

-170 YDIAKSYYK
+170 YDIAKTYYK
-179 RSLAINKSAGYT
+179 KSLSINKAEKYLSNSA
-191 SNAVNDL
+191 NDL
-198 INMVGISIH
+198 INLMGIYISS
-207 FDYENKQDSAEWYTS
+207 DYQNKQDSAEWCTS
-222 ELLTLISKV
+222 ELLNIVSKV
-231 DSAQQSNIYHNIAV
+231 GSNIQAKIFHNIAV
-245 LKIYKE
+245 QKMYKE
-251 EYTEADKYLQKLK
+251 KYTEAEIFLQKLK
-264 EISGGKLK
+264 EVSNGKLS

-277 VWGKLYVK
+277 VWGELYIK
-285 MGHKEKADSLLHAA
+285 MGHKEKADSLLYAA
-299 LKTSDLNVKV
+299 LGTSDLTVKV
-309 NIYSALYKQAE
+309 NIYSTLYKQAE
-320 ENKQYKKAIK
+320 EDKQYKKAVG
-330 YLKNYIAVIDS
+330 YLKKYTAVIDS

-370 RMSWYLTIAIG
+370 RMNWYLTIAIG
-381 ILIVIA
+381 FLIVIA
-387 LILLYFYSL
+387 LISLYFYSL
-396 KMYKKQKGKELSQ
+396 KIYRKQKGKELSQ
-409 RKQESIKL
+409 QKQGSIKL
-417 QERIDTLQIMIE
+417 QERIDVLQTMVE
-429 ENENL
+429 ESENL
-434 HSLEQS
+434 HSLER
-440 ETLNKIIAL
+440 EEALNKITDL
-449 QNEKRE
+449 QNEKGE
-455 KDIRIKQLEIMFRAK
+455 KDTRIKQLETMFRAK

-494 TSAANRD
+494 TPAANRD
-501 NLHHWLNIS
+501 NLHHWLDIT
-510 HQNFAIRLNG
+510 HQNFAIRLND
-520 KYPTLTGREKEIC
+520 KYPSLTGREKDIC

-541 LDTVAQLLDVQPRS
+541 LDTVAQLLNVQPRS

-561 RICEKFGFIKR
+561 RICEKFGFSKG

-581 IAFAH
+581 MAYAH
-586 NKEKHTL
+586 NRYKHT

>member
-24 LCCACIF
+24 LCCTCLF

-71 KEQADYAL
+71 KEKADYAL
-79 LLTQAKYRCNI
+79 LLTQAKYRYNI

-96 LINITIDYYKEKE
+96 LINITIDYY
-109 DADRKGA
+109 
-116 AYLYKGGVLNE
+116 
-127 LHESEKAIQAYK
+127 
-139 QAEECIPEMTD
+139 
-150 THLIARIYSDLG
+150 
-162 YLNQMELN
+162 
-170 YDIAKSYYK
+170 
-179 RSLAINKSAGYT
+179 
-191 SNAVNDL
+191 
-198 INMVGISIH
+198 
-207 FDYENKQDSAEWYTS
+207 
-222 ELLTLISKV
+222 
-231 DSAQQSNIYHNIAV
+231 
-245 LKIYKE
+245 
-251 EYTEADKYLQKLK
+251 
-264 EISGGKLK
+264 
-272 YKALS
+272 
-277 VWGKLYVK
+277 
-285 MGHKEKADSLLHAA
+285 KEKADSLLHAA

-381 ILIVIA
+381 ILIVIV

-409 RKQESIKL
+409 QKQGSIKL
-417 QERIDTLQIMIE
+417 QEQIDTFQTMIE

-434 HSLEQS
+434 HSLEQ
-440 ETLNKIIAL
+440 EEALNKIMAL
-449 QNEKRE
+449 QNEKGE
-455 KDIRIKQLEIMFRAK
+455 KDIRIKQLETMFRAK
-470 DISVSSADAE
+470 DITVSSADAE

-486 RITEQKEY
+486 KITELKKY
-494 TSAANRD
+494 IPAADRD
-501 NLHHWLNIS
+501 KLQHWLNIV
-510 HQNFAIRLNG
+510 HQNFATRLNEQ
-520 KYPTLTGREKEIC
+520 YSSLTGREKDIC
-533 YLTALGLP
+533 YLTALNLS
-541 LDTVAQLLDVQPRS
+541 LETVAQLLDVQPRS
-555 IERYIS
+555 IERYTI
-561 RICEKFGFIKR
+561 RICEKFDFRKR

-581 IAFAH
+581 IAFTH
-586 NKEKHTL
+586 NK